1 MKPAVGPEPGPAP
14 VEQRA
19 VARASAVESL
29 IEMYAERWNKIGS
42 QADADRLQAE
52 MEYAAK
58 SLAPEELLA
67 YAAAPSLRGRL
78 LSLCVLARAQER
90 AAAPRGSSTCEEDAS
105 GPGSPSS
112 TGGARA

>member
-1 MKPAVGPEPGPAP
+1 MKPAVGPEPEP
-14 VEQRA
+14 VEQRP

-29 IEMYAERWNKIGS
+29 IEMFAERLNKIGS

-52 MEYAAK
+52 IEHAAK
-58 SLAPEELLA
+58 TLAPEELLA

-90 AAAPRGSSTCEEDAS
+90 AAAPRGSSMCEELEGEP
-105 GPGSPSS
+105 GPLVS
-112 TGGARA
+112 TGARA